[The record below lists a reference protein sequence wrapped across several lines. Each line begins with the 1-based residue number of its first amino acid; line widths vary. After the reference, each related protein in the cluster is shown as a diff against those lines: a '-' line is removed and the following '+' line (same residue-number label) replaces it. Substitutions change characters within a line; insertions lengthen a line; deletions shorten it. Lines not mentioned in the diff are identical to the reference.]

1 MTAIPRRLFG
11 IALLLVFGS
20 AAAAAD
26 SVVVQMR
33 TVDVTLAAYAQVTPV
48 VPSRLRAQATGQLA
62 AVAVQPGDRVAAG
75 QVLARLAGAEISAR
89 IAARRAAVRAAQ
101 ATVTVARQ
109 ALAVQREK
117 FTGKL
122 ATRLAVDKAQA
133 ALAQALA
140 IRDRGRAELAAA
152 LAAAQITAP
161 SAGTVLSLEA
171 AAGDRVTAG
180 QLLLTLQSSGNLRLR
195 AVFYGTAAAT
205 VRADMAGQFQTADGT
220 APVAVQVRA
229 VVGRLQRDG
238 GEVVWLKATAPHPG
252 WRNGEA
258 GRVQLRAGS
267 RSVALVP
274 TRALILDRGQW
285 WVLVR
290 RDGQD
295 VRQQVVPGAAAG
307 GDTAILHGLAAGE
320 QVVVTNAYLRFHRDV
335 AARFQPPD

>member
-11 IALLLVFGS
+11 IALLLVAGS
-20 AAAAAD
+20 VSAAAD
-26 SVVVQMR
+26 SVAVRMR
-33 TVDVTLAAYAQVTPV
+33 TVTASLSAYAQVMPV
-48 VPSRLRAQATGQLA
+48 VAVRLRAQATGELA

-75 QVLARLAGAEISAR
+75 TVLARLVGPEISAH
-89 IAARRAAVRAAQ
+89 IAAHRAAVDAAR

-109 ALAVQREK
+109 ALAVQQEK
-117 FTGKL
+117 FAGKL

-140 IRDRGRAELAAA
+140 IRDRGRAELDAA

-161 SAGTVLSLEA
+161 TDGMVLSLNA
-171 AAGDRVTAG
+171 AAGDRVTSG
-180 QLLLTLQSSGNLRLR
+180 QTLLTLQNSGSLRLR
-195 AVFYGTAAAT
+195 AVFYGMAAAT

-220 APVAVQVRA
+220 APIAVQVRA
-229 VVGRLQRDG
+229 VVGQLQRDG

-258 GRVQLRAGS
+258 GRVQLRGGS
-267 RSVALVP
+267 RSAAFIP

-290 RDGQD
+290 RGGQD
-295 VRQQVVPGAAAG
+295 VRQQVVPGAADG
-307 GDTAILHGLAAGE
+307 SDTAILRGLSAGE

>member
-1 MTAIPRRLFG
+1 MTAIPRRLLG
-11 IALLLVFGS
+11 IALLLAAGS
-20 AAAAAD
+20 AAAAD

-33 TVDVTLAAYAQVTPV
+33 TVDVSLAAYAQVTPV
-48 VPSRLRAQATGQLA
+48 VPSRLRAQATGELA

-89 IAARRAAVRAAQ
+89 IAARRAAVHAAQ
-101 ATVTVARQ
+101 AAVTVARQ
-109 ALAVQREK
+109 ALAVEREK

-133 ALAQALA
+133 ALTQALA
-140 IRDRGRAELAAA
+140 VRDRGRAELRAA

-161 SAGTVLSLEA
+161 SAGTVLSVDA
-171 AAGDRVTAG
+171 AAGERVTAG
-180 QLLLTLQSSGNLRLR
+180 QLLLTLQNSGSLRLR

-205 VRADMAGQFQTADGT
+205 VRSGMAGQFQTVDEA
-220 APVAVQVRA
+220 APIAVQVRSVA
-229 VVGRLQRDG
+229 GQLQRDG
-238 GEVVWLKATAPHPG
+238 GEVVWLKATAPQPG

-258 GRVQLRAGS
+258 GRVRLRAGS
-267 RSVALVP
+267 RSVARVP

-290 RDGQD
+290 RDGHD
-295 VRQQVVPGAAAG
+295 VRQQVVPGAADG
-307 GDTAILHGLAAGE
+307 SDTSILHGLTAGE
-320 QVVVTNAYLRFHRDV
+320 RVVVTNAYLRFHRDV